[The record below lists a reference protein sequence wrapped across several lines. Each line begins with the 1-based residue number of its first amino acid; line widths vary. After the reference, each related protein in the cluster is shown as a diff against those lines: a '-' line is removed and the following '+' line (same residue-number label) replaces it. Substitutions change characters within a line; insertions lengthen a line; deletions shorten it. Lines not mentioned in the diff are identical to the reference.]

1 MPEGLFEIR
10 EDDLSGAETRTLVR
24 LHLADMH
31 ANSPPGSVY
40 ALDLSGLKDPDVTV
54 WTLWI
59 DGAVAGMGALRDL
72 GGQAGELK
80 SMRTHPG
87 YLRRGV
93 ASALLEHMVAVA
105 RARGMRRLSLETG
118 TGPAFEPALQFYRR
132 HGFVDGPVFGQYEP
146 STFNRFLHLAL

>member
-1 MPEGLFEIR
+1 VPEGAFEIR
-10 EDDLSGAETRTLVR
+10 EDDLSSDETRTLLR

-59 DGAVAGMGALRDL
+59 DGAVAGMGALRNL
-72 GGQAGELK
+72 GGQAGEVK

-118 TGPAFEPALQFYRR
+118 TGPAFEPALQFYQRY
-132 HGFVDGPVFGQYEP
+132 GFVDGPVFGQYEP

>member
-1 MPEGLFEIR
+1 VPEGPFEIR
-10 EDDLSGAETRTLVR
+10 EDDLSGDETRTLLR

-40 ALDLSGLKDPDVTV
+40 ALDLSGLKDADVTV

-59 DGAVAGMGALRDL
+59 DGAVAGMGALRNL

-118 TGPAFEPALQFYRR
+118 TGPAFEPALQFYQR